1 MGYGGERGVGVK
13 ERGGDEWEG
22 VVEGRKE
29 GSKQGV
35 DGEGRKTGREDGGKG
50 LLFVPRVC

>member
-1 MGYGGERGVGVK
+1 MEERGVGVK

-29 GSKQGV
+29 GRKQGV
-35 DGEGRKTGREDGGKG
+35 DEERRRTGREDGGKG
-50 LLFVPRVC
+50 LSFVPRLC